1 MKSLRPKS
9 SSLPAPCHLGILLS
23 ALLLS
28 ACGGQS
34 DVRGSAPTTQMRAAP
49 STLKEFTQVRNNYRI
64 SKTDQGYDIIDLVG
78 KEGSVSVSADSV
90 LKFSDVTVNLAIG
103 ALADSIPSKDLNSL
117 IELYVA
123 FFNRVPD
130 ADGLAYWIGQIKQGV
145 SLETIANNFYN
156 AAIIYADQT
165 GYSKD
170 MSEADFVRI
179 VYKNVLGRYGQ
190 SAPPEQDVQ
199 YWANNLIQKTATKAS
214 LISSMLFAAHSFE
227 GNAEWGWVP
236 QLLDNKI
243 STGKYFSVQQG
254 LNYLNPQDS
263 ITKGQAIVQA
273 ISADGA
279 AQALQLINIT
289 DNNFTLSNSLL
300 PGFSTEQLAGQTLS
314 FGKEFTIAFNA
325 DGSAK
330 ISDRNPNLTRLT
342 WQVKQGNIELKY
354 EAPQVLDYPAGSLKI
369 AGAPIQHAIQET
381 STGRIIT
388 LVSGTSSN
396 GEVKWGETGTVK
408 WTDGPSA
415 GQTIDGS
422 SVGLTTTNQASYPLS
437 VHSVATRLKLDANLF
452 APGAAIAASVLNS
465 ESSAKANVLK
475 FTSPSDSAFLY
486 GGKIS
491 ASWSVLDNFLYL
503 TMSNGEKMRYSLQSQ
518 AADGTQTWLSENLSG
533 GPSGLMTGFL
543 CDNPAPKL
551 DEQLAIHKWTLSNGC
566 AFSNQPKADKTVAS
580 STSFKITWEI
590 TTDGALLVTKRYL
603 SNNSVVS
610 TTLYQP
616 LKKLQQQW
624 RFIVTTT
631 NASGSTTL
639 TLLDLID
646 QG

>member
-9 SSLPAPCHLGILLS
+9 SSLTAPCHLGILLS

-78 KEGSVSVSADSV
+78 KEGSVSVGADSA

-263 ITKGQAIVQA
+263 ISKGQAIVQA

-314 FGKEFTIAFNA
+314 FGKEFTITFNA

-342 WQVKQGNIELKY
+342 WQVKQGSIELKY
-354 EAPQVLDYPAGSLKI
+354 EAAQVLDYPAGSLKI
-369 AGAPIQHAIQET
+369 AGVPTPNAIQET
-381 STGRIIT
+381 STGRIIA

-408 WTDGPSA
+408 WSDGPKA
-415 GQTIDGS
+415 GQVLEA
-422 SVGLTTTNQASYPLS
+422 SVGVTTTNQASYPLS
-437 VHSVATRLKLDANLF
+437 VHSVATRLKLDAN
-452 APGAAIAASVLNS
+452 
-465 ESSAKANVLK
+465 
-475 FTSPSDSAFLY
+475 
-486 GGKIS
+486 
-491 ASWSVLDNFLYL
+491 
-503 TMSNGEKMRYSLQSQ
+503 
-518 AADGTQTWLSENLSG
+518 
-533 GPSGLMTGFL
+533 
-543 CDNPAPKL
+543 
-551 DEQLAIHKWTLSNGC
+551 
-566 AFSNQPKADKTVAS
+566 
-580 STSFKITWEI
+580 
-590 TTDGALLVTKRYL
+590 
-603 SNNSVVS
+603 SVVS
-610 TTLYQP
+610 Q
-616 LKKLQQQW
+616 
-624 RFIVTTT
+624 RCHIR
-631 NASGSTTL
+631 SS
-639 TLLDLID
+639 
-646 QG
+646 